1 MAVDKQYE
9 YDAVIRELPE
19 KGGAYVVFP
28 WNIREEFGKGRVKV
42 HATFDG
48 IPYDGSIVNMG
59 VKNEDGSVCYI
70 LGMLKS
76 IRTQLGKGD
85 GDTVH
90 MVIRE
95 RTEYARP
102 GTVTA
107 PGQFLFRQLPRQQHS
122 DLHPMYKSRPLM
134 LPAEKAHWVYDLV
147 HLLQRYPVHQLVQL
161 MKTILDLSVRHGVT
175 LAVGFIEK
183 VQNGIRDPQIRGM
196 GGYAFTQD
204 F

>member
-1 MAVDKQYE
+1 MDKQYE

-70 LGMLKS
+70 LGILKA
-76 IRTQLGKGD
+76 IRAQLGKDD

-90 MVIRE
+90 MVIVE
-95 RTEYARP
+95 R
-102 GTVTA
+102 G
-107 PGQFLFRQLPRQQHS
+107 
-122 DLHPMYKSRPLM
+122 
-134 LPAEKAHWVYDLV
+134 
-147 HLLQRYPVHQLVQL
+147 
-161 MKTILDLSVRHGVT
+161 
-175 LAVGFIEK
+175 
-183 VQNGIRDPQIRGM
+183 
-196 GGYAFTQD
+196 
-204 F
+204 

>member
-1 MAVDKQYE
+1 MAVGKQYE

-59 VKNEDGSVCYI
+59 VKNEYGSVCYI

-85 GDTVH
+85 GNTVH

-95 RTEYARP
+95 RTE
-102 GTVTA
+102 
-107 PGQFLFRQLPRQQHS
+107 
-122 DLHPMYKSRPLM
+122 
-134 LPAEKAHWVYDLV
+134 
-147 HLLQRYPVHQLVQL
+147 
-161 MKTILDLSVRHGVT
+161 
-175 LAVGFIEK
+175 
-183 VQNGIRDPQIRGM
+183 
-196 GGYAFTQD
+196 
-204 F
+204 

>member
-1 MAVDKQYE
+1 MAVGKQYE
-9 YDAVIRELPE
+9 YNAVIRELPE

-76 IRTQLGKGD
+76 IRTRLGKGD

-90 MVIRE
+90 IVIRE
-95 RTEYARP
+95 RTE
-102 GTVTA
+102 
-107 PGQFLFRQLPRQQHS
+107 
-122 DLHPMYKSRPLM
+122 
-134 LPAEKAHWVYDLV
+134 
-147 HLLQRYPVHQLVQL
+147 
-161 MKTILDLSVRHGVT
+161 
-175 LAVGFIEK
+175 
-183 VQNGIRDPQIRGM
+183 
-196 GGYAFTQD
+196 
-204 F
+204 